1 MVTLESDHGDPGG
14 PWNLSKKLRFLDL
27 LMFRGRVGVFDPLN
41 IVWGVCNLA
50 RSFGNSILIV
60 FLFLKTSNGPLEPK
74 LGHFQGNHSDPID
87 LGSLGHFFSN
97 EKSTG
102 YEASVDFAQE
112 NKICKKLKNF
122 LLLPANGKCLYSKIL
137 PTRVWASASFARLF
151 DLWKSHS
158 IDHLTSVEWAK
169 PDFLPCPMGM
179 DSLNP
184 EEEVSILKNGRSHV
198 TPEISLHY

>member
-1 MVTLESDHGDPGG
+1 MTTFESDHGDPGG
-14 PWNLSKKLRFLDL
+14 PWNLSKKLRFLDF

-41 IVWGVCNLA
+41 MVWGVCNLA

-122 LLLPANGKCLYSKIL
+122 LLLPANGKCLGSKIL
-137 PTRVWASASFARLF
+137 TTWVWASLGHFFQKFWISSKLFCWISPREKLVWKTIGCFRLY
-151 DLWKSHS
+151 DLL
-158 IDHLTSVEWAK
+158 DHVVVQ
-169 PDFLPCPMGM
+169 F
-179 DSLNP
+179 
-184 EEEVSILKNGRSHV
+184 
-198 TPEISLHY
+198 